1 MNEMAP
7 RRPKKT
13 PSESSDGIVRRPLSE
28 QLASALRQMIVAGEV
43 EPGERLQE
51 AELSA
56 RFGVS
61 RTPLREALKVLA
73 TEGLVTLAPNKG
85 ATVTALSPEEV
96 AETFPVMGSLEAL
109 AGELAARAATDAD
122 IAELQALHS
131 QLRQH
136 FAARD
141 LARYFA
147 TNQAIHARIL
157 AAARNA
163 VLAEMTQQLAG
174 RVAGAR
180 YRVTMTDAQWARA
193 MDEHEAMMVAL
204 VARDAATL
212 GRIMRQHV
220 DTKLETVR
228 GSLD

>member
-1 MNEMAP
+1 MAP
-7 RRPKKT
+7 RRSKQT
-13 PSESSDGIVRRPLSE
+13 PSENSDGIVRRPLSE

-85 ATVTALSPEEV
+85 ATVTSLTPEEV
-96 AETFPVMGSLEAL
+96 AETFPVMGALEAL

-122 IAELQALHS
+122 ISELQALHAE
-131 QLRQH
+131 LRQH

-147 TNQAIHARIL
+147 TNQTFHARIL
-157 AAARNA
+157 ATARNT

-228 GSLD
+228 CSLE